1 MILETINSPA
11 DVKRLSE
18 EDAVRLC
25 QELRRF
31 LVEQVSR
38 TGGHLASNLGVVE
51 LTVAIHRVYDTASD
65 RLVLDVGH
73 QCYVHKALT
82 GRREL
87 FGTLRQFGGLSGF
100 PKPYESVHDAFSK
113 REGLSRACAGSYNQR
128 LIERVDAF
136 QLTRFESHNYA
147 PRFAQEKSG
156 QKRQASLV
164 DGLA

>member
-65 RLVLDVGH
+65 RLVLDAAGACSDLKVEQLREH
-73 QCYVHKALT
+73 AADTLQVHLASERAQGFVEMLEELKVLKPADIESLYLIIDDAAQARVTAL
-82 GRREL
+82 L
-87 FGTLRQFGGLSGF
+87 L
-100 PKPYESVHDAFSK
+100 
-113 REGLSRACAGSYNQR
+113 
-128 LIERVDAF
+128 
-136 QLTRFESHNYA
+136 
-147 PRFAQEKSG
+147 
-156 QKRQASLV
+156 
-164 DGLA
+164 